1 MADLWSLDRV
11 LLLPELA
18 HIGGFESLW
27 LLSSL
32 NQGWMMAISRVPFE
46 WQPDGIRKRQ
56 TEMSCLKAEQISAL
70 CSRFAQMKLKSVALR
85 TTGPFGPWM
94 LHQLFPRSWRTLRR
108 LCLYDCSHSCTL
120 EKANLLQ
127 FDLLQHGLPPHLFLF
142 RLGGGLGGS
151 GLIPL
156 GKRREE
162 VEVKTFGLRPEEIE
176 GPIRRLTWLAL
187 DHNHNLTTITGLTR
201 TTWNLKEL
209 YLDACASL
217 VTLNGLGRLKQLEM
231 LSLRGCQRLPP
242 EELDLMDRPL
252 DHNDNLRELVGD
264 HFPHLALV
272 VTEGCLLITDIPQWA
287 WLTSQGLAHW
297 ARRPALEWH
306 RHPPPYGI
314 LDKPWHSLGQY
325 ERRVLRELGSSEA
338 SWSRYEELMG
348 HWRYWELPVAYDPL
362 PDRDK
367 RLWALLGW
375 GRKRWGKWGSMRWLP
390 CLLRAKR
397 V

>member
-1 MADLWSLDRV
+1 
-11 LLLPELA
+11 
-18 HIGGFESLW
+18 
-27 LLSSL
+27 
-32 NQGWMMAISRVPFE
+32 
-46 WQPDGIRKRQ
+46 
-56 TEMSCLKAEQISAL
+56 
-70 CSRFAQMKLKSVALR
+70 
-85 TTGPFGPWM
+85 
-94 LHQLFPRSWRTLRR
+94 
-108 LCLYDCSHSCTL
+108 
-120 EKANLLQ
+120 
-127 FDLLQHGLPPHLFLF
+127 
-142 RLGGGLGGS
+142 
-151 GLIPL
+151 
-156 GKRREE
+156 
-162 VEVKTFGLRPEEIE
+162 
-176 GPIRRLTWLAL
+176 
-187 DHNHNLTTITGLTR
+187 
-201 TTWNLKEL
+201 
-209 YLDACASL
+209 
-217 VTLNGLGRLKQLEM
+217 M

-314 LDKPWHSLGQY
+314 LDKPWHALGHY
-325 ERRVLRELGSSEA
+325 ERRVLRDLGSSEA
-338 SWSRYEELMG
+338 SWSRYAELMG